1 MAFRVEGWYRRCVE
15 QIDGDFGR
23 VRTIDAN
30 AAAVHLEKLAK
41 RDRGVAA
48 VALALLT
55 VLAWVYLFQMS
66 AATRGAATEAE
77 MHGAMGMAGMN
88 GWGPSDVAALFVMWV
103 VMMAGMMLPSA
114 APMILLVAG
123 THRRQGG
130 PYAQTRTAAFA
141 GGYLVA
147 WIEFS
152 LAAALA
158 QAALHAGALMS
169 SSMETQSPRISGVIF
184 LAAGVY
190 QWSPLKHLCLARCRS
205 PVHFV
210 SEHWREG
217 ISGAFTLGLQHG
229 LFCIGCCWVLMAL
242 LFAAGVM
249 NLAWVAAIGGLVLVE
264 KILKHGPAAG
274 RVAGVAFA
282 VWGLYLLTLAA

>member
-1 MAFRVEGWYRRCVE
+1 MEEIDGRVERMRPPE
-15 QIDGDFGR
+15 PS
-23 VRTIDAN
+23 A
-30 AAAVHLEKLAK
+30 HLEWLVR

-48 VALALLT
+48 AAVALLT
-55 VLAWVYLFQMS
+55 LLAWVYLFRMS
-66 AATRGAATEAE
+66 ASTRAAATEAE
-77 MHGAMGMAGMN
+77 MHAAMGMAGMN
-88 GWGPSDVAALFVMWV
+88 EWGPSDVAALFVMWV
-103 VMMAGMMLPSA
+103 VMMVGMMLPSA

-169 SSMETQSPRISGVIF
+169 SSMATQSARVSGAIF
-184 LAAGVY
+184 LAAGIY
-190 QWSPLKHLCLARCRS
+190 QWLPLKHACLAHCRS
-205 PVHFV
+205 PMHFV
-210 SEHWREG
+210 SDHWREG

-249 NLAWVAAIGGLVLVE
+249 NLAWVAAIGALVLVE
-264 KILKHGPAAG
+264 KVFKHGPVAG
-274 RVAGVAFA
+274 RIAGVLFV
-282 VWGLYLLTLAA
+282 VWGLYLLTLGA

>member
-1 MAFRVEGWYRRCVE
+1 MEE
-15 QIDGDFGR
+15 IDGSVER
-23 VRTIDAN
+23 IRSVDAS
-30 AAAVHLEKLAK
+30 AHLERLAR
-41 RDRGVAA
+41 RDRAVAA

-55 VLAWVYLFQMS
+55 VLAWVYLFRMS
-66 AATRGAATEAE
+66 ASMRAEATEAD
-77 MHGAMGMAGMN
+77 MHAAMGMAGIN
-88 GWGPSDVAALFVMWV
+88 DWGASDVAALFVMWV
-103 VMMAGMMLPSA
+103 VMMVGMMLPSA

-130 PYAQTRTAAFA
+130 PHAQTRTAAFV

-169 SSMETQSPRISGVIF
+169 SSMATQSARVSGAIF
-184 LAAGVY
+184 LAAGIY
-190 QWSPLKHLCLARCRS
+190 QWLPLKHACLAHCRS
-205 PVHFV
+205 PMHFL

-249 NLAWVAAIGGLVLVE
+249 NLAWVAAIGALVLVE
-264 KILKHGPAAG
+264 KILKHGPVAG
-274 RVAGVAFA
+274 RIAGVLFL
-282 VWGLYLLTLAA
+282 VWGLYLVTLGA

>member
-1 MAFRVEGWYRRCVE
+1 MEEIDGRVERIRSH
-15 QIDGDFGR
+15 
-23 VRTIDAN
+23 DAS
-30 AAAVHLEKLAK
+30 AHLERLVR

-55 VLAWVYLFQMS
+55 VCAWIYLFRMDTS
-66 AATRGAATEAE
+66 MRAAATEAE
-77 MHGAMGMAGMN
+77 MHAAMGMSGMN
-88 GWGPSDVAALFVMWV
+88 DWGPSDVAALFVMWV
-103 VMMAGMMLPSA
+103 VMMVGMMLPSA

-169 SSMETQSPRISGVIF
+169 PLMATQSARVSGAIF
-184 LAAGVY
+184 LAAGIY
-190 QWSPLKHLCLARCRS
+190 QWLPLKHACLAHCRS
-205 PVHFV
+205 PMHFV

-249 NLAWVAAIGGLVLVE
+249 NLVWVAAIGGLVLVE
-264 KILKHGPAAG
+264 KILKHGPVAG
-274 RVAGVAFA
+274 RIAGALFV
-282 VWGLYLLTLAA
+282 VWALYLLTLGA

>member
-1 MAFRVEGWYRRCVE
+1 MEE
-15 QIDGDFGR
+15 IDGR
-23 VRTIDAN
+23 AERIRSPDAP
-30 AAAVHLEKLAK
+30 AHLEWLVR

-48 VALALLT
+48 VALVLLT
-55 VLAWVYLFQMS
+55 ALAWMYLFRMS
-66 AATRGAATEAE
+66 ASTGATATEAE
-77 MHGAMGMAGMN
+77 MHAAMGMAGMS
-88 GWGPSDVAALFVMWV
+88 GWNPSDVAALFVMWV
-103 VMMAGMMLPSA
+103 VMMVGMMLPSA

-130 PYAQTRTAAFA
+130 PHAQARTAAFA
-141 GGYLVA
+141 AGYLIA

-169 SSMETQSPRISGVIF
+169 PSMATQSARISGAIF
-184 LAAGVY
+184 LAAGLY
-190 QWSPLKHLCLARCRS
+190 QWLPLKHACLAHCRS
-205 PVHFV
+205 PVHFL

-249 NLAWVAAIGGLVLVE
+249 NLAWVAAIGALVLVE
-264 KILKHGPAAG
+264 KTLKHGPMAG
-274 RVAGVAFA
+274 RIAGVLFV
-282 VWGLYLLTLAA
+282 VWGLYLVTLGA

>member
-1 MAFRVEGWYRRCVE
+1 MVPCVHMG
-15 QIDGDFGR
+15 QIDGR
-23 VRTIDAN
+23 VEHIR
-30 AAAVHLEKLAK
+30 AAGATDTSAHLERLAR

-55 VLAWVYLFQMS
+55 LLAWIDLFRLS
-66 AATRGAATEAE
+66 AGMRAAATEAE
-77 MHGAMGMAGMN
+77 MHAAMGMAGMN
-88 GWGPSDVAALFVMWV
+88 EWATSDVAALFVMWV
-103 VMMAGMMLPSA
+103 VMMVGMMLPSA

-141 GGYLVA
+141 AGYLVA

-152 LAAALA
+152 LAAALT

-169 SSMETQSPRISGVIF
+169 PSMATQSSRVSGAIF
-184 LAAGVY
+184 LAAGMY
-190 QWSPLKHLCLARCRS
+190 QWLPLKHACLLHCRS
-205 PVHFV
+205 PLHFL

-264 KILKHGPAAG
+264 KIVKHGPLAG
-274 RVAGVAFA
+274 RVAGVLFA
-282 VWGLYLLTLAA
+282 VWGL